1 MERSVVLNNVS
12 HVDLNKLRTFLAVA
26 ERGGISPAASALG
39 LTRSAVSQSVSGLEG
54 SLGVQLF
61 DRVGRRLVP
70 TREGRTLASRFG
82 RLHQELSAA
91 LELVVNAEREVRGLV
106 RLGLYL
112 GAPRARVAGFLAR
125 FAASHPKAQVKLL
138 YGAHAELR
146 DALVANRLDFALA
159 LVPSHSPLAR
169 VRSTLLFRQELV
181 LAAAQPFPR
190 GKALRESL
198 TERGYVDYYQSSP
211 LIRRWLRHHF
221 PRRRLAP
228 DVRVFAASTDMALE
242 LALAG
247 AGAAVLPAELAE
259 PLVRAGRLHVA
270 RTGRPEL
277 RDAVWL
283 EEPAGAWRSETLRAF
298 RAELVAGLAEP

>member
-1 MERSVVLNNVS
+1 
-12 HVDLNKLRTFLAVA
+12 
-26 ERGGISPAASALG
+26 
-39 LTRSAVSQSVSGLEG
+39 VSQSVSGLEG

-70 TREGRTLASRFG
+70 TREGRSLARRFG

-106 RLGLYL
+106 RLGLYV
-112 GAPRARVAGFLAR
+112 GASRARVAGFLAR
-125 FAASHPKAQVKLL
+125 FSASHPKVQVKLL

-146 DALVANRLDFALA
+146 QLLSANRLDFALA
-159 LVPSHSPLAR
+159 IEPSHSPLAR

-181 LAAAQPFPR
+181 LVAAQPFPR
-190 GKALRESL
+190 GRALLESL
-198 TERGYVDYYQSSP
+198 GARSYVDYYQSSP
-211 LIRRWLRHHF
+211 LVRRWLRHHF

-242 LALAG
+242 LVLAG
-247 AGAAVLPAELAE
+247 AGAAVLPGELAE
-259 PLVRAGRLHVA
+259 PLVRAGRLHAA
-270 RTGRPEL
+270 RTDRPEL

-298 RAELVAGLAEP
+298 RAALVQDLAEP